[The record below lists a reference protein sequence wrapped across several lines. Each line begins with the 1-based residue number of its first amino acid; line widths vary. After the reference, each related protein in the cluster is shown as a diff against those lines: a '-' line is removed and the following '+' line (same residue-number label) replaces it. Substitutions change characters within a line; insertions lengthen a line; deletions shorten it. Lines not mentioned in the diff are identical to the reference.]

1 MRSRTLNRYV
11 LIELFPPF
19 VMSLAFFIFVFLM
32 GQLLDITNLIVNY
45 QVGFGVF
52 ALLLLLSL
60 PYFLVYI
67 IPMATM
73 MSVLLTFL
81 RMSGDNEIVA
91 LKAGG
96 VSMYRLLP
104 PILFFAFICMVTTGL
119 MGLYGMPWGKTAY
132 ERLALD
138 VARANVNIAL
148 KANTFNDTFP
158 GLVFYVNDINH
169 ETKELYDVFIE
180 DGRQEGVSST
190 VVAPRG
196 RLFDGGNPYTFMLRL
211 YDGMVNNVQIDSRSA
226 HAIRFETYD
235 IRLDLQQEA
244 AKAHNRKKDRREM
257 MLPELLEYVRTAET
271 KDRRYYSILMELH
284 MKFSIPFA
292 CIALSV
298 LAVPLGIQT
307 LTSRRSAGLGIGL
320 ICFLFYYLLLSAGMI
335 LGETGMIH
343 PAAGMWLPNLIM
355 GGLGGYLYVKTA
367 KDSPVAVLE
376 SLRDASRRF
385 AANIKSRFRHPRT

>member
-1 MRSRTLNRYV
+1 MRSRILHRYV
-11 LIELFPPF
+11 FIELIPPF
-19 VMSLAFFIFVFLM
+19 AMSLAFFMFVFLM

-45 QVGFGVF
+45 QVSLAVFG
-52 ALLLLLSL
+52 LLLVLTL

-104 PILFFAFICMVTTGL
+104 PVLFFAFICMMITGL

-138 VARANVNIAL
+138 VARSNFNIAL
-148 KANTFNDTFP
+148 KANTFNDAFP
-158 GLVFYVNDINH
+158 GVIFYVNDIDH
-169 ETKELYDVFIE
+169 KTRELQNVFIE
-180 DGRQEGVSST
+180 DNRQEDVSST
-190 VVAPRG
+190 IVAPRG
-196 RLFDGGNPYTFMLRL
+196 YLFGGEDPNVFVLRL
-211 YDGMVNNVQIDSRSA
+211 YDGMVNHVQIDTRSA
-226 HAIRFETYD
+226 HATRFDTYD
-235 IRLDLQQEA
+235 IRLDLQPQGDA
-244 AKAHNRKKDRREM
+244 ADSRERKQDRREM
-257 MLPELLEYVRTAET
+257 MLAELVEYVRTAET

-307 LTSRRSAGLGIGL
+307 LTSKRSAGLGIGL
-320 ICFLFYYLLLSAGMI
+320 VCFLFYYLLLSAGMV
-335 LGETGMIH
+335 LGETGMIN
-343 PAAGMWLPNLIM
+343 PAAGMWLPNM
-355 GGLGGYLYVKTA
+355 VMFALGIYLWVKTA
-367 KDSPVAVLE
+367 KDSPVALLE
-376 SLRDASRRF
+376 SFRDLSGRM
-385 AANIKSRFRHPRT
+385 AAAIKKYIKHP